1 MKVGYMTD
9 KRIKEPCLFC
19 GEKAENI
26 RVHTLGNGNNR
37 VICPTCRATFDSWES
52 KQDAIDRWN
61 RRWRE

>member
-9 KRIKEPCLFC
+9 KRIKEPCPFC

-26 RVHTLGNGNNR
+26 RVHTLGSGNNR